1 MLRFIARTEK
11 EVVDSGILE
20 TRIYQG
26 CDCGRGTPEFGESGT
41 TIINAGNCWFCRYFT
56 TWNRLTNKSEGYHQ
70 CLAKHKCQGGLFPLI
85 NMTRPLNE
93 QWTEEIEIP
102 GGGEANYEASAII
115 RQVVFEGQPLYA
127 QFYAQ
132 NGFNAHCNAFCAF
145 HKWRLDNKKTWRQ
158 CARSH
163 KCWQDGSGW
172 ALLAP
177 VDDTLYQEFVQQL

>member
-1 MLRFIARTEK
+1 MLRFIARTER
-11 EVVDSGILE
+11 EIIDSGLFG

-26 CDCGRGTPEFGESGT
+26 CDCGRGIPEFGEAGT
-41 TIINAGNCWFCRYFT
+41 TILNAGNCWFCRYFT
-56 TWNRLTNKSEGYHQ
+56 TWNRLTNKYEGYHD
-70 CLAKHKCQGGLFPLI
+70 CLLKHKCQGGMFPLI
-85 NMTRPLNE
+85 NISRPLNE
-93 QWTEEIEIP
+93 QWDEYTAIP
-102 GGGEANYEASAII
+102 GGGEAYYEPSSII

-132 NGFNAHCNAFCAF
+132 QGFNAHCNAFCAF

-158 CARSH
+158 CAKSH

-177 VDDTLYQEFVQQL
+177 ADTTLYHEFVEQL